1 MGRVK
6 SELMTDGPDDDL
18 IPLSQTVDN
27 VRNAIED
34 CELPMGSL
42 ERFELMKTQLKELMD
57 GIRTNTN

>member
-6 SELMTDGPDDDL
+6 SERMTDRPDDDL

-34 CELPMGSL
+34 CQLPQGSL
-42 ERFELMKTQLKELMD
+42 ERFEFMKTQLEELMD
-57 GIRTNTN
+57 GIRTNLD